1 MSAQPNIRMKR
12 LRKDRGWTPE
22 KLAEEAGVSVRTVRD
37 IEAGRVDEPRV
48 GTIFSI
54 AEALGVKVS
63 DIDPEQ
69 DQGEL
74 VDARGAPA

>member
-1 MSAQPNIRMKR
+1 MSAQPNTRIKR
-12 LRKDRGWTPE
+12 LRKDRGWTPA

-63 DIDPEQ
+63 DIDVEQ
-69 DQGEL
+69 EQGEL

>member
-1 MSAQPNIRMKR
+1 MAAQPNIRIKS

-37 IEAGRVDEPRV
+37 IEAGRVDLPRV
-48 GTIFSI
+48 GTLFSI
-54 AEALGVKVS
+54 AEVLDVKVS

-74 VDARGAPA
+74 VDAKGAA